1 MLYLH
6 CKSLNLFKMKRFF
19 WVLIPLL
26 FVQTINAQFVNPLI
40 CKADSVNQLR
50 WVDSVFNRLSVRER
64 IAQLFMV
71 AAYSNQNDTHVKEIS
86 QLISKQGI
94 GGLIFFQGGPVR
106 QAQQTNYYQSLAR
119 VPLLIGIDAEWGLGM
134 RLDSTLSYPRQMALG
149 ATNDTILTY
158 QMAADIARQL
168 KRLGIHIN
176 FAPVVDINTNP
187 LNPVIGS
194 RSFGQDMDMVSR
206 HGIAYAK
213 GLQDNGILAC
223 AKHFPGHGD
232 TYDDSH
238 LTLPLVQHS
247 ANHIDSV
254 ELYPF
259 KRLISSGVAGI
270 MVAHLKIPS
279 LEPDTLLPSSLSSR
293 IVGQKLLGELGFN
306 GLAFTDALNMKGV
319 SASFD
324 PIDANIRSL
333 LAGNDI
339 LLFPSEIENTIK
351 KIEQL
356 TRTGQI
362 PEDLINIKCKK
373 VLMAKYLVG
382 LNRYQPIKIDGL
394 YNDLNLP
401 YSQVLRRKIIS
412 DAITVV
418 HNPNDFVPLKRLD
431 TLRIAYLEIGSNKG
445 DAFRE
450 QLELYTA
457 IHTFSINA
465 EAEQTEFDTLLAE
478 LEPYN
483 LVIVGY
489 HTIESKAAK
498 GYGVSQQASNFLF
511 DLSFR
516 KKVIVNLFGNPY
528 SISRFSNP
536 LAFAAIIVSYDNSTD
551 SQSLTA
557 QAIFG
562 GIPFS
567 GRLSVTASDLF
578 GMYTGSHSSQKIR
591 LGYGIPEEL
600 GIKSEMLSEVD
611 SIAME
616 IIRTGAAPGMQIL
629 AAKDGVVFY
638 NKAFGKPTYVSEYGN
653 DIRMLYDIAS
663 VTKAAA
669 TLPAVMSLYSRGM
682 LSFDSKLGQFM
693 DLKGFPD
700 KSKLLI
706 GDILRH
712 QTGLQAWIP
721 FYMNTLTSLEPNIP
735 LWTET
740 FSQTHPYKFNGKRF
754 ASRFAYPSPK
764 FYRTDSSANFP
775 NNVAFRIYS
784 SASISDS
791 IYKWINQSPITDAG
805 KYRYSDLGFLYL
817 QKVIETLEQK
827 KLDKVV
833 EPIYSKLGM
842 NYTCFNPLRRFDT
855 ERIAPTEH
863 DPVFRKQLIWGHV
876 HDPAAAML
884 GGVAGH
890 AGLFAN
896 ANDLAKLMQLY
907 LNDGEYGGERFFE
920 PGTVNLFANVKS
932 TNGNRRAYGFDK
944 PNFNGSSPAGQMASP
959 ESFGH
964 TGFTGTMVWA
974 DPQNGLVYIF
984 LSNRVHPDAEN
995 TKLSNLNYRTR
1006 IHDVFYRAIQ
1016 SANNPINQ

>member
-1 MLYLH
+1 
-6 CKSLNLFKMKRFF
+6 MKRVF
-19 WVLIPLL
+19 WVFFPLI
-26 FVQTINAQFVNPLI
+26 FAQTISAQQSNPLI
-40 CKADSVNQLR
+40 SKADSASQMR
-50 WVDSVFNRLSVRER
+50 WIDSVFNSLSLRER

-71 AAYSNQNDTHVKEIS
+71 AAYSNKDDSHVMEIS
-86 QLISKQGI
+86 QLVSKQGI

-106 QAQQTNYYQSLAR
+106 QARQTNYYQSLAK

-134 RLDSTLSYPRQMALG
+134 RLDSTISYPRQMALG
-149 ATNDTILTY
+149 ATNDTLLTY
-158 QMAADIARQL
+158 QMAADIAHQF
-168 KRLGIHIN
+168 KRMGIHIN
-176 FAPVVDINTNP
+176 FAPVIDINSNP

-194 RSFGQDMDMVSR
+194 RAFGQDMEMVTR
-206 HGIAYAK
+206 HGMAYTK
-213 GLQDNGILAC
+213 GLQENGILAC

-238 LTLPLVQHS
+238 LTLPLVPHS
-247 ANHIDSV
+247 ANRIDSI

-259 KRLISSGVAGI
+259 KKLFAAGVASV

-279 LEPDTLLPSSLSSR
+279 LEPDTLLPASLSAR
-293 IVGQKLLGELGFN
+293 IVGQKLFGELGFN
-306 GLAFTDALNMKGV
+306 GLAFTDAMNMKGV
-319 SASFD
+319 ADFYN
-324 PIDANIRSL
+324 PVDANIRSL
-333 LAGNDI
+333 MAGNDI

-351 KIEQL
+351 KVEQL
-356 TRTGQI
+356 IKSEQI
-362 PEDLINIKCKK
+362 PEELINIKCKK

-382 LNRYQPIKIDGL
+382 LNKYRPINVDRL
-394 YNDLNLP
+394 YNDLNSP
-401 YSQVLRRKIIS
+401 YSQVLRRKIIRN
-412 DAITVV
+412 AITVI
-418 HNPNDFVPLKRLD
+418 HNANNILPLRGLD
-431 TLRIAYLEIGSNKG
+431 TLRIAYIEIGESKG

-457 IHTFSINA
+457 VHTFSINP
-465 EAEQTEFDTLLAE
+465 EAEQAEYDTLLTN

-483 LVIVGY
+483 LIIVGY

-498 GYGVSQQASNFLF
+498 GFGVSQQSSNFLF

-516 KKVIVNLFGNPY
+516 KKVILNLFGNPY
-528 SISRFSNP
+528 SISRFANP

-551 SQSLTA
+551 SQNLTA
-557 QAIFG
+557 QTIFG

-578 GMYTGSHSSQKIR
+578 GINTGYASNQRIR
-591 LGYGIPEEL
+591 LGYSIPEEL
-600 GIKSEMLSEVD
+600 GIGSEQLSEVD
-611 SIAME
+611 SLAME

-663 VTKAAA
+663 VTKVAA
-669 TLPAVMSLYSRGM
+669 TLPPIMNLYNRGV
-682 LSFDSKLGQFM
+682 LSFDSKLGQFI
-693 DLKGFPD
+693 DLRNFPD
-700 KSKLLI
+700 KSKLLL

-712 QTGLQAWIP
+712 QSGLQAWIP
-721 FYMNTLTSLEPNIP
+721 FYMNTLISLEPNIP

-740 FSQTHPYKFNGKRF
+740 FSQTHPYKYNGKRY

-764 FYRTDSSANFP
+764 FYRTDSISNFP
-775 NNVAFRIYS
+775 NNVAYRIYS
-784 SASISDS
+784 LASINDS
-791 IYKWINQSPITDAG
+791 IYRWINQSPISDAG

-817 QKVIETLEQK
+817 QKVIETVEQK
-827 KLDKVV
+827 RLDKVV
-833 EPIYSKLGM
+833 EPLYSKLGM
-842 NYTCFNPLRRFDT
+842 NYTCFNPLLRFDT

-907 LNDGEYGGERFFE
+907 LNDGEYGGERFFA
-920 PGTVNLFANVKS
+920 PSTVKSFANPAT

-944 PNFNGSSPAGQMASP
+944 PNASGSSPAGTMASP

-974 DPQNGLVYIF
+974 DPQNGLVFIF

-995 TKLSNLNYRTR
+995 TKLSAMNYRTR

-1016 SANNPINQ
+1016 SISKPSGQ